1 MPTRNV
7 VITDRQ
13 AAFVEEVV
21 ANGEYQNASEVLREG
36 LRLVQERR
44 AEHARKLEALRA
56 AVVVGIED
64 IEAGRFTEFE
74 SADAFAEHL
83 DQEAERIIAEVQ
95 SELKVGA

>member
-64 IEAGRFTEFE
+64 IDAGRYTEFE
-74 SADAFAEHL
+74 SVDAFVEHCNE
-83 DQEAERIIAEVQ
+83 EAERIIAEVE
-95 SELKVGA
+95 SELKVDA